1 MQNKII
7 LSIVIFFAAGFF
19 FLAQK
24 ESDQYLQSNQWFL
37 SFENPTKENISFT
50 IDNQDKKQNFHWEY
64 WREGEKIT
72 EGNLE
77 IEKNSSQKI
86 TVEPIEI
93 QEKRKNIIK
102 VLADE
107 KEKEIYKIY

>member
-7 LSIVIFFAAGFF
+7 LSIVIFFAVSFF
-19 FLAQK
+19 FLAQTERK
-24 ESDQYLQSNQWFL
+24 QYLQSNQWFL
-37 SFENPTKENISFT
+37 SFENPTEENISFI

-64 WREGEKIT
+64 WRDLEKIT

-77 IEKNSSQKI
+77 IEKNSNQI
-86 TVEPIEI
+86 IHINPIRI

-102 VLADE
+102 VLTGE